1 MKVIALLKKAT
12 KKAVKGANNLRR
24 KIQPK
29 IKPTLCFI
37 GSGLKKGAN
46 NLRKKLQSKVRPALR
61 FIWKVFKKLVKI
73 DIIFLII
80 GIIINSIICK
90 IFHKFPDNFPII
102 YGWFDGWVQFNLF
115 IVKSLVNGVYAI
127 SEGNWTEY
135 RYEFHNTFHKMVIHF
150 VEWVNNIKVWFFMNL
165 LVLLA
170 DFFNKYE
177 SSISF
182 YRLTSDALL
191 F

>member
-12 KKAVKGANNLRR
+12 KKVVKGANNLRR

-37 GSGLKKGAN
+37 GSGLRKGAN

-61 FIWKVFKKLVKI
+61 FIWKVLKKLVKI

-127 SEGNWTEY
+127 SEGNLTEY
-135 RYEFHNTFHKMVIHF
+135 RYEFHNTFHKMVIQF

-177 SSISF
+177 SNISF
-182 YRLTSDALL
+182 CRLTSDALL

>member
-12 KKAVKGANNLRR
+12 KKVVKGANNLRR

-37 GSGLKKGAN
+37 GSGLRKGAN

-61 FIWKVFKKLVKI
+61 FIWKVLKKLVKI

-135 RYEFHNTFHKMVIHF
+135 RYEFHNTFHKMVIQF

>member
-1 MKVIALLKKAT
+1 MKVIALLKKTT
-12 KKAVKGANNLRR
+12 KKAVKGANNLRK

-29 IKPTLCFI
+29 IKPTLSFI
-37 GSGLKKGAN
+37 GKVLKKGAKGAN

-61 FIWKVFKKLVKI
+61 FILKVIKKLVKI

-90 IFHKFPDNFPII
+90 IFHRFPDNFPII

-115 IVKSLVNGVYAI
+115 VVKSLVNGVYAI

-135 RYEFHNTFHKMVIHF
+135 RYEFHNTFHKMVIQF
-150 VEWVNNIKVWFFMNL
+150 VEWVNNIR
-165 LVLLA
+165 
-170 DFFNKYE
+170 
-177 SSISF
+177 I
-182 YRLTSDALL
+182 
-191 F
+191 